1 MHEPVA
7 SQFTTQSAAHAM
19 TSVTTR
25 TNWNDL
31 PEQVR
36 IAIEG
41 HAGTVQQAD
50 TISSGLNASFTA
62 RLHTD
67 KGFTFAKGMPGDRAA
82 AQRREAKINLHVQ
95 PIAPHL
101 LWQID
106 SQDWHILGFEYL
118 NGRAADLG
126 PGSTDL
132 AGIAEVLS
140 QLAELEAPRNACPR
154 IEDRWADAAQRAG
167 VGTELLAGDHLLH
180 TDLNPYNVLIT
191 DSGTRIV
198 DWSWPTLGAAWIDT
212 ACAALWL
219 IAEGHSPADAE
230 SWASE
235 VAVWAQTTPEEIDVF
250 TATNAVLWGQIAAAE
265 PRSWKRRLHEAATAW
280 VTYRSVAV

>member
-1 MHEPVA
+1 VTDA
-7 SQFTTQSAAHAM
+7 TQSAARAM
-19 TSVTTR
+19 TSVATR

-41 HAGTVQQAD
+41 HAGTVHQVD

-67 KGFTFAKGMPGDRAA
+67 TGFTFAKGVPGDRAA
-82 AQRREAKINLHVQ
+82 AQRREAEVNLNVQ
-95 PIAPHL
+95 PIAPRL

-106 SQDWHILGFEYL
+106 SQDWHILGFEHL
-118 NGRAADLG
+118 NGRAADLS

-132 AGIAEVLS
+132 AGIAGVLG
-140 QLAELEAPRNACPR
+140 QLAELEAPCNACRR

-167 VGTELLAGDHLLH
+167 VGTALLAGDHLLH
-180 TDLNPYNVLIT
+180 TDLNPHNILIT
-191 DSGTRIV
+191 DTGTRIV

-230 SWASE
+230 SWASK
-235 VAVWAQTTPEEIDVF
+235 VAVWAATTPEEIDVF

-265 PRSWKRRLHEAATAW
+265 PRSWKRNLHEAATAW
-280 VTYRSVAV
+280 VTYRTVAV